1 MFLQS
6 QRQLVP
12 TRRDNITDWED
23 QVRIILLTRIKLIP
37 NIPNVIPHA
46 LKKAEEDLVGRRH
59 HLNTSEAPPPA
70 RLQAVLESTIDV
82 DAVEALKLIQPFQ
95 LNPLQHLRLQ
105 RDLRSSLRCKE
116 ELRVPTRR

>member
-46 LKKAEEDLVGRRH
+46 LKKAEEDLVSRR
-59 HLNTSEAPPPA
+59 N
-70 RLQAVLESTIDV
+70 
-82 DAVEALKLIQPFQ
+82 
-95 LNPLQHLRLQ
+95 
-105 RDLRSSLRCKE
+105 
-116 ELRVPTRR
+116 